1 MIIRLFIVSFLISFL
16 SFSQENETVA
26 FGLVESVPVYP
37 GCYAVKKEERR
48 LCFQRNIQAHIG
60 KNFRYPSLAQ
70 QKNIQGSVFVQF
82 TIDKEG
88 KVSGIRTRG
97 PHPILEKEAARIIS
111 LLPRMRPGRVDGRK
125 VNVHFSIPVGFKL
138 Q

>member
-1 MIIRLFIVSFLISFL
+1 MGSEMCIRDR
-16 SFSQENETVA
+16 
-26 FGLVESVPVYP
+26 VESVPVYP

-70 QKNIQGSVFVQF
+70 QKNIQGTVFVQF
-82 TIDKEG
+82 TVG
-88 KVSGIRTRG
+88 KDGTVKGIRTRG
-97 PHPILEKEAARIIS
+97 PHPVLEKEAARIIS
-111 LLPRMRPGRVDGRK
+111 LLPRMSPGRVDGRE
-125 VNVHFSIPVGFKL
+125 VRVPFSIPIGFKL